1 MQISIGTDIVTISRF
16 AEFARD
22 RFHTVLRKIFTPAEL
37 DYCFSKEDAEVHLAA
52 RFAGK
57 EAIIKALNSRN
68 IDTVWYTD
76 IEITNNVQGIPS
88 VMIKKEPL
96 SSLELKISLA
106 HCEDKAIAY
115 ALIIGDDDP

>member
-1 MQISIGTDIVTISRF
+1 MQITIGTDIVTISRF
-16 AEFARD
+16 KEFAQD
-22 RFHTVLRKIFTPAEL
+22 RYHPALRKIFTPAEL
-37 DYCFSKEDAEVHLAA
+37 DYCFSKENAEAHLAA

-76 IEITNNVQGIPS
+76 IEITNNDKGVPF
-88 VMIKKEPL
+88 VMIKKEI
-96 SSLELKISLA
+96 SGSLELKISLA

-115 ALIIGDDDP
+115 ALITGDDDQ

>member
-1 MQISIGTDIVTISRF
+1 MQISIGTDIVSISRF
-16 AEFARD
+16 REFARD
-22 RFHTVLRKIFTPAEL
+22 RSHPALRKIFTPAEL
-37 DYCFSKEDAEVHLAA
+37 DYCFSKDDVEVHLAA

-76 IEITNNVQGIPS
+76 IEITNNEKGVPS
-88 VMIKKEPL
+88 VMIKKEISGSP
-96 SSLELKISLA
+96 ELKISLA

-115 ALIIGDDDP
+115 ALITGDDYQ